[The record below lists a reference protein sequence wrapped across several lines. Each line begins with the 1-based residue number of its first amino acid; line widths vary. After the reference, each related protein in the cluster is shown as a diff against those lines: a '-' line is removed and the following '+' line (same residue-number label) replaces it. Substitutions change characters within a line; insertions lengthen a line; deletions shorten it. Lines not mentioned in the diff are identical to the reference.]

1 MSIKKSN
8 NHIFTGIEG
17 FDTLLTQ
24 GIPKTSSTILAGGAG
39 SGKTIFCLQAL
50 AHHAAQ
56 GKKCLYMSFEE
67 PESKLIGHMENFGWN
82 PEKLIKSGNLKIIR
96 MNPFDIRRNIDALLT
111 KQKGEL
117 LIDFNPV
124 IIPEGFKPDLIAVD
138 SLSAIDSAFAGK
150 KGDYRIYVEQL
161 FRFFEKIQS
170 SSLLITETKQIP
182 DIFSKTGVEEFL
194 ADGVVVLYNLQR
206 ENKRQR
212 ALEILK
218 LRGTNHHKELVS
230 FKITNKGIVVYPKQ
244 KVSMLLNNF

>member
-8 NHIFTGIEG
+8 NTNNHIFTGIKG

-24 GIPKTSSTILAGGAG
+24 GIPKTSSTIMAGGAG
-39 SGKTIFCLQAL
+39 SGKTVFCLQTL
-50 AHHAAQ
+50 AHHATQ
-56 GKKCLYMSFEE
+56 GNKCLYMSFEE
-67 PESKLIGHMENFGWN
+67 SENKLIEHMKNFGWN
-82 PEKLIKSGNLKIIR
+82 PEKLIKSGNLIIIR

-124 IIPEGFKPDLIAVD
+124 IIPKGFKPDLIAVD

-150 KGDYRIYVEQL
+150 KGDYRIYIEQL

-170 SSLLITETKQIP
+170 TSLLITETEQIP
-182 DIFSKTGVEEFL
+182 KIFSKTGVEEFL
-194 ADGVVVLYNLQR
+194 ADGIVVLYNIQR
-206 ENKRQR
+206 KNKRER

-218 LRGTNHHKELVS
+218 LRGAGHKKKIVS
-230 FKITNKGIVVYPKQ
+230 FEVTDKGIVVYPQRK
-244 KVSMLLNNF
+244 LLYN